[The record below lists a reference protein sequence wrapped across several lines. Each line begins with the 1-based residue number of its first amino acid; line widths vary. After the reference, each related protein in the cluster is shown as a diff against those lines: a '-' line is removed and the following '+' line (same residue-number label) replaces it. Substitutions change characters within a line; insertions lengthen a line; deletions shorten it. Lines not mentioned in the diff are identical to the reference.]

1 MKIIFSLLIT
11 GFVLLQGCNQS
22 SRFPGKKYDLVV
34 YGGTSAGVVA
44 AIQGQRLGLSVA
56 LVCPEKHLGGM
67 TTNGL
72 GWTDSGRKEVIGGI
86 AREFYRRLKEYYDK
100 SEAWVYQ
107 KPEEYSHYRK
117 EDDAMWVFEPH
128 VAEQTFEKM
137 IAETGIHVFRNQW
150 LNRKT
155 GVEKEGTHILSI
167 SMLDGKTYY
176 GRIFIDATYE
186 GDLMASSGV
195 SYTTGREANAVYQE
209 TLNGVEKKHAIYHQF
224 EYPVSPYVIP
234 GDPSSG
240 LVPLVHAGNPG
251 KDGEGDHRIQA
262 YNFRLCLTTVPE
274 NKVPFKKPE
283 NYDPFQYELLA
294 RYLKKGWRGVFRK
307 FDPAPNLKTDVNN
320 HGAFSSD
327 YIGMNYDYPEGSYEE
342 RKKIIEQHK
351 NYQMGW
357 LWFLAN
363 SPEVPQEIHDEINKW
378 GFSKDEF
385 QDNNYWPH
393 QIYVREARRMVSDF
407 VMTELHLRKLK
418 PTPKPIGMGSYN
430 MDSHN
435 VQRYIDPAGFVQNEG
450 DIEVNPGGP
459 YPISYDCIVPKIKE
473 ITNLLVPVCVSSSHI
488 AYGSVRM
495 EPVFMIL
502 GQSAADAASLALKKN
517 IPVQK
522 IEYANLRKL
531 LISQQQVLGIQ

>member
-1 MKIIFSLLIT
+1 MKIALFILTT
-11 GFVLLQGCNQS
+11 GLFLFQGCD
-22 SRFPGKKYDLVV
+22 PGTNRSDKKYDLVI

-44 AIQGQRLGLSVA
+44 AIQGKRLGLSVV
-56 LVCPEKHLGGM
+56 LVCPEKHIGGM

-86 AREFYRRLKEYYDK
+86 SREFYRRLKKYYDRP
-100 SEAWVYQ
+100 EAWVFQ
-107 KPEEYSHYRK
+107 KPENYSHYRK

-137 IAETGIHVFRNQW
+137 IAEAGVPVCRGQW
-150 LNRKT
+150 LNRET
-155 GVEKEGTHILSI
+155 GVKKDGTRILSI
-167 SMLDGKTYY
+167 SMLDGNTYY

-186 GDLMASSGV
+186 GDLMAAAGV
-195 SYTTGREANAVYQE
+195 SYTTGREANSVYHE

-224 EYPVSPYVIP
+224 IYPVSPYVTP
-234 GDPSSG
+234 GDPASG
-240 LVPLVHAGNPG
+240 LVPLVHAGDPG
-251 KDGEGDHRIQA
+251 RDGEGDRRIQA

-274 NKVPFKKPE
+274 NKVPFTKPA

-294 RYLKKGWRGVFRK
+294 RYLKKGWRGVFKK

-327 YIGMNYDYPEGSYEE
+327 YIGMNYGYPEGSYEE
-342 RKKIIEQHK
+342 RQKIIEQHK
-351 NYQMGW
+351 NYELGW
-357 LWFLAN
+357 LWFLAHDPRV
-363 SPEVPQEIHDEINKW
+363 PEEIHNEINRW

-385 QDNNYWPH
+385 RDNNYWPH

-435 VQRYIDPAGFVQNEG
+435 VQRYIDKDGFVRNEG

-459 YPISYDCIVPKIKE
+459 YPISYDCIVPKMNE

-502 GQSAADAASLALKKN
+502 GQSAADAASLAIKSNL
-517 IPVQK
+517 PVQK
-522 IEYANLRKL
+522 IDYEKLRDL
-531 LISQQQVLGIQ
+531 LISQKQVLSLK